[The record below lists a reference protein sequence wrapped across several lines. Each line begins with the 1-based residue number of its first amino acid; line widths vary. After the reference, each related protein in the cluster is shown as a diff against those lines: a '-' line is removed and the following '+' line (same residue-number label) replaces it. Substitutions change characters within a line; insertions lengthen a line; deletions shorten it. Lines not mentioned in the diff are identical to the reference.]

1 MEPPPLPPE
10 NSESAPTTNKM
21 AVTSMVLGIIG
32 CVALP
37 IPFFLVD
44 GKISGGLLSSLAVAP
59 LASVFAI
66 ICGRIAQ
73 GQMRESA
80 RRATAGM
87 IIGSVAMGLS
97 MLVIVLTLVATWAI
111 DLNNDWSG

>member
-44 GKISGGLLSSLAVAP
+44 GKISGAYSHH
-59 LASVFAI
+59 
-66 ICGRIAQ
+66 
-73 GQMRESA
+73 
-80 RRATAGM
+80 
-87 IIGSVAMGLS
+87 
-97 MLVIVLTLVATWAI
+97 
-111 DLNNDWSG
+111 